1 MSSSDRVA
9 LVSGGGGG
17 IGAAVCHTLASAGAH
32 VCVVDIDPSGAERV
46 AKELAAAGLSASAH
60 AGDVSRRDYVDGLA
74 ADVTKQFAAPTVLVN
89 LAGAVRNA
97 VLSKITDED
106 FALVLDTHLKST
118 LNTLRAFA
126 PGMKERGFGRI
137 VNTSSIASRGTV
149 AGISYS
155 AAKAGIEG
163 LTRSAAIE
171 LARHGITVNCVS
183 PGVIATGMFLST
195 PAEFRE
201 EQTSKIPMG
210 RAGTT
215 EEIAACVEFLTSPGA
230 GYITGQTLVACGGLS
245 VGALK

>member
-1 MSSSDRVA
+1 MTTFDRVA

-17 IGAAVCHTLASAGAH
+17 IGAAVCHNLARAGAH
-32 VCVVDIDPSGAERV
+32 VCVVDIDPSGADRV
-46 AKELAAAGLSASAH
+46 VKELKTAGLSASAH
-60 AGDVSRRDYVDGLA
+60 AGDLSKRDYVDALA
-74 ADVTKQFAAPTVLVN
+74 AEVTKQFAAPTVLVN

-106 FALVLDTHLKST
+106 FSLVLDTHLKST

-126 PGMKERGFGRI
+126 PGMKARGYGRI

-183 PGVIATGMFLST
+183 PGIIATGMFLST

-201 EQTSKIPMG
+201 EQTSRIPMG

-215 EEIAACVEFLTSPGA
+215 EEIAASVEYLTSSGA
-230 GYITGQTLVACGGLS
+230 GYITGQTLVVCGGLS